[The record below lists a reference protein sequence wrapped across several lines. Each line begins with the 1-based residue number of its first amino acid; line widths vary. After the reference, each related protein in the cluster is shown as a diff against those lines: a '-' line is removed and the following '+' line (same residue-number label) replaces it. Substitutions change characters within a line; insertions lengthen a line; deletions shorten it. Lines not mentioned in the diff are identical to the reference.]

1 MKTQDTLLTAYN
13 TLLYGMFTTWARG
26 RVLAIDEF
34 VALVQAVVN
43 ELPSSSAQPVASTIG
58 DQLVDMLWSVDAELQ
73 ETLADATKAASEK
86 ADEVTAKALAN
97 AEKDRDTMVSLVKK
111 LLVRGH
117 RFGEVII
124 SHGSRSAR

>member
-1 MKTQDTLLTAYN
+1 MKSQDTLLTAYN

-86 ADEVTAKALAN
+86 ADEATAKALAN

-117 RFGEVII
+117 CLRKGINI
-124 SHGSRSAR
+124 SWK